1 MEQDCS
7 SASSWQDG
15 AGDGAGE
22 DGLSPR
28 MRGRGRAAGC
38 DEHSEAPTAREPAPA
53 PRRSLPSA
61 GMRPTEGKVFGQG
74 SAFIL
79 LMVAFRPLLLQG
91 PR

>member
-22 DGLSPR
+22 DGLSPG
-28 MRGRGRAAGC
+28 MWGRGRAAGC

-53 PRRSLPSA
+53 L
-61 GMRPTEGKVFGQG
+61 G
-74 SAFIL
+74 
-79 LMVAFRPLLLQG
+79 
-91 PR
+91 